1 MDSDA
6 VYRQIRNLIQHWGT
20 NDPLQLAADMG
31 IMLYACPDF
40 SQLLGMYTCRW
51 RHRIV
56 LMNPNVH
63 ENLYRMVLAH
73 EIGHDQLHR
82 HLAGGEGLRE
92 FRLFHTSSQTEYE
105 ANVWA
110 AHLLIDNGELMELI
124 RNGYDAAAAASMLG
138 VDVNLLLIKVQ
149 QMQKLGMRL
158 RLPYAPDST
167 FFRKI
172 RES

>member
-31 IMLYACPDF
+31 IMLYDCPDF

-51 RHRIV
+51 RH
-56 LMNPNVH
+56 
-63 ENLYRMVLAH
+63 RMVLAH

-158 RLPYAPDST
+158 RMPYAPDST